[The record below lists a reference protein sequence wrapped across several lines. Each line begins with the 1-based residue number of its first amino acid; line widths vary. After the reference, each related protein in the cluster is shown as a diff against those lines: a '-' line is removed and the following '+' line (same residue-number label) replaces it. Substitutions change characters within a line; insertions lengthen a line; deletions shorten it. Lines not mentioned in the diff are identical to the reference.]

1 MSVTIG
7 SLIDWSA
14 ENFPE
19 KLALVYDRKN
29 QHWTYSELKEKVNN
43 FAGALQNLGVE
54 KGSVVSTFLY
64 NTSEFVIAL
73 FAVAK
78 LGAIFNPI
86 NYRLTAHELQ
96 YILNDAGSNVLLYEE
111 VVAETVRKTAD
122 LGVNVGHFVFVD
134 EDVPSGSLDFYELIN
149 KSLDFHPVEVSEND
163 LYIMMYTS
171 GTTGKP
177 KGVLHKHRD
186 MLHHNFLMMQC
197 QGFTKEDIG
206 LTIAPLNHTAE
217 LHTSFLPRLQVG
229 ATNVL
234 LHHFDTKLVL
244 QTLEEAKVT
253 HMFAAPTM
261 VNMLLND
268 EDFDKYDLSRL
279 RLLGYGGASMAP
291 VLIREFQARTNA
303 GLVQM
308 FGTTEMGP
316 VMSVLYSD
324 EQLEKAGSAGKAIL
338 THEVR
343 IARVNPDGPTHP
355 DDLCAV
361 GEVGEILVK
370 GPCVMEGYYKRPDAT
385 KAALAYGWYHTGDLG
400 SLDEEGYVWI
410 RDRIDHMINSGAEN
424 IYPREVE
431 DQLLEHPEVLEV
443 AVIGEPDPKWGQ
455 IVVGYIVLK
464 EGSTIE
470 ANDLDQY
477 LIEGEK
483 LAPFK
488 RPRKYRFIDIL
499 PKTPSGKIQKYL
511 LEDATDKVV

>member
-14 ENFPE
+14 ENFPQ
-19 KLALVYDRKN
+19 KLAIIYERKN
-29 QHWTYSELKEKVNN
+29 QQWTYSELKEKVHN
-43 FAGALQNLGVE
+43 FAGALQNLGVK

-73 FAVAK
+73 FAAAK

-96 YILNDAGSNVLLYEE
+96 YILNDAGSDVLLYEG
-111 VVAETVRKTAD
+111 VVAETIRKTVD
-122 LGVNVGHFVFVD
+122 LGVNVDHFVFVD
-134 EDVPSGSLDFYELIN
+134 EDAPSGSLDFYELIN
-149 KSLDFHPVEVSEND
+149 KRLDYQPVEVSEND

-206 LTIAPLNHTAE
+206 LSIAPLNHTAE

-268 EDFDKYDLSRL
+268 EDFDKYDLSKL

-303 GLVQM
+303 RLVQM

-355 DDLCAV
+355 DDHCGI

-443 AVIGEPDPKWGQ
+443 AVIGEPDSKWGQ
-455 IVVGYIVLK
+455 IVVGYVVLK

-483 LAPFK
+483 LAPYK

-511 LEDATDKVV
+511 LEDVTDKVV

>member
-14 ENFPE
+14 ENFPQ

-29 QHWTYSELKEKVNN
+29 QHWTYRELQEKVNR
-43 FAGALQNLGVE
+43 FAGALQNLGVK

-73 FAVAK
+73 FATVK
-78 LGAIFNPI
+78 LGAVFNPI

-96 YILNDAGSNVLLYEE
+96 YILNDAESNVLLYEG
-111 VVAETVRKTAD
+111 VVADTVRKTID
-122 LGVNVGHFVFVD
+122 LGVNVDHFIFVD
-134 EDVPSGSLDFYELIN
+134 EQVPTGSLDFYELLNNIGG
-149 KSLDFHPVEVSEND
+149 FEPVEVSEND
-163 LYIMMYTS
+163 IYIMMFTS

-177 KGVLHKHRD
+177 KGVIHKHRD
-186 MLHHNFLMMQC
+186 MIHHNFLMMQC

-217 LHTSFLPRLQVG
+217 LHTSFLPRVQVG

-244 QTLEEAKVT
+244 ETLEAAKIT
-253 HMFAAPTM
+253 HLFAAPTM

-268 EDFDKYDLSRL
+268 EDFDNYDLSNL

-291 VLIREFQARTNA
+291 VLIREFQFRTNA
-303 GLVQM
+303 KLVQM

-324 EQLEKAGSAGKAIL
+324 EQLQKAGSAGKAIL

-355 DDLCAV
+355 DDLCEI

-385 KAALAYGWYHTGDLG
+385 EKVLAYGWYHTGDLG

-464 EGSTIE
+464 EGSQIG
-470 ANDLDQY
+470 ASDLDQY
-477 LIEGEK
+477 LVNGEK
-483 LAPFK
+483 
-488 RPRKYRFIDIL
+488 
-499 PKTPSGKIQKYL
+499 
-511 LEDATDKVV
+511 